1 MGRAGGV
8 LYQGAMYLWRVV
20 LPDRPGTP
28 GAVAP
33 ALGHAQADINAVE
46 IVEKGTGYV
55 IDDFMLTLPAD
66 ARPDQLVTACA
77 ALPDVEVLWVS
88 FYPENWGLH
97 ADLDVLDAMAESP
110 ERAEVLLTDKAPSTF
125 HCSWALLVDRERG
138 MVLHRSA
145 LAPIGT
151 QVPVGVFGDLAT
163 AHVAELPAGWHDG
176 WGEAAVAVAPCRSAH
191 SIVIGRPGPEF
202 RKAELARLR
211 HLALMASEHEHAV

>member
-1 MGRAGGV
+1 MGQNGAVR
-8 LYQGAMYLWRVV
+8 YQGGMYLLRVL
-20 LPDRPGTP
+20 LPDRPGSL
-28 GAVAP
+28 GAVAT
-33 ALGHAQADINAVE
+33 ALGHARADINAVE
-46 IVEKGTGYV
+46 IVEKGAGFV

-66 ARPDQLVTACA
+66 VRPDQLITACA
-77 ALPDVEVLWVS
+77 GLPDVEVLWVS

-97 ADLDVLDAMAESP
+97 ADLDVLDAMAEHP
-110 ERAEVLLTDKAPSTF
+110 ERAEVLLVDAAPSTF
-125 HCSWALLVDRERG
+125 HCSWALLVDREHG

-151 QVPVGVFGDLAT
+151 QVPVGRFGDLAV
-163 AHVAELPAGWHDG
+163 AHVAELGAGWHDG
-176 WGEAAVAVAPCRSAH
+176 WGEAAIAVAPCRTTH